1 MPFYDYSSPGL
12 YFITICTA
20 DKKTLFSNIVGA
32 YHDAPVQTELTE
44 YGKIVEEII
53 LFLPTRFKVSIEN
66 YVIMPDHI
74 HLLLEINDYDRAI
87 RESPL
92 QSRSILSSCIGFLKA
107 DATKKLG
114 KLILI

>member
-1 MPFYDYSSPGL
+1 MIKIIDTKTVSDFTVFTREDE
-12 YFITICTA
+12 
-20 DKKTLFSNIVGA
+20 KKNEQI
-32 YHDAPVQTELTE
+32 E
-44 YGKIVEEII
+44 KIVEEII